1 MSKKETVKKV
11 DKVAAAVA
19 AAAVADP
26 DVLVDPAA
34 KANLWKP
41 KEEGES
47 RTGKFLGLTPMPF
60 GPVLN
65 LETATGLCQIPV
77 SVVLKKVDWEK
88 HVGKNLF
95 FQYAGTVKRYRTF
108 LVKIVK

>member
-1 MSKKETVKKV
+1 MSKSKEVTKKPEV
-11 DKVAAAVA
+11 VVGS
-19 AAAVADP
+19 DP

-34 KANLWKP
+34 KANFWKP

-47 RTGKFLGLTPMPF
+47 RTGKFLGKTTTTY
-60 GPVLN
+60 GEVLN
-65 LETATGLCQIPV
+65 IDTANGLSQIPV
-77 SVVLKKVDWEK
+77 SVVLKKVDWDK
-88 HVGKNLF
+88 HIGKNLF